1 MGIPETMHQAMQAFP
16 PTQEHKE
23 AALQAALVAA
33 QQFLA
38 TEEHNTSE
46 AVRELTQQQLP
57 EVAAEVWHQ
66 YCTLATSTLVPKE
79 LVAQLPPLYAQ
90 EQEPDPMV
98 YVKFFH
104 PNSYWTWYVL
114 EFDGL
119 NTFFGWVY
127 GDFPELGYFTLTEL
141 AEVQDPLG
149 IGIERDEHFTPM
161 RLSEVKKLHPDR
173 PAIQLTPPQPI
184 IVIFLDD
191 EEEEEPNGSN

>member
-16 PTQEHKE
+16 PTQDHKE

-38 TEEHNTSE
+38 TEEHNTSQ
-46 AVRELTQQQLP
+46 AVRDLAQQQLP

-90 EQEPDPMV
+90 EHEIDPMV

-114 EFDGL
+114 EWTG
-119 NTFFGWVY
+119 
-127 GDFPELGYFTLTEL
+127 
-141 AEVQDPLG
+141 
-149 IGIERDEHFTPM
+149 
-161 RLSEVKKLHPDR
+161 
-173 PAIQLTPPQPI
+173 
-184 IVIFLDD
+184 
-191 EEEEEPNGSN
+191 

>member
-33 QQFLA
+33 QEFLA
-38 TEEHNTSE
+38 TEEHNTSQ
-46 AVRELTQQQLP
+46 AVREHTQQQLP

-90 EQEPDPMV
+90 EHEPDPLV
-98 YVKFFH
+98 KCKFFH
-104 PNSYWTWYVL
+104 PNSHWTWYVL

-127 GDFPELGYFTLTEL
+127 GDFPELGYFTLSEL
-141 AEVQDPLG
+141 QEFKDPLG
-149 IGIERDEHFTPM
+149 IGIEWDEHFTPM
-161 RLSEVKKLHPDR
+161 KLSEGKKLHHDT
-173 PAIQLTPPQPI
+173 PAIQLTPAQPI
-184 IVIFLDD
+184 IVIFLAG
-191 EEEEEPNGSN
+191 EEEQADNV

>member
-1 MGIPETMHQAMQAFP
+1 MGIPEVMHQAMQAFP

-23 AALQAALVAA
+23 AALLAALAAA

-38 TEEHNTSE
+38 AQQQTVSE
-46 AVRELTQQQLP
+46 AVTQLTYQQLP
-57 EVAAEVWHQ
+57 EVAEEVWHQ
-66 YCTLATSTLVPKE
+66 YCTLSTSKLLSKE

-90 EQEPDPMV
+90 EHEPDPMV

-104 PNSYWTWYVL
+104 PNSHWTWYAY

-141 AEVQDPLG
+141 AEAKDPLG
-149 IGIERDEHFTPM
+149 IGVERDEHFTPM
-161 RLSEVKKLHPDR
+161 RLSEVKQLHPET
-173 PAIQLTPPQPI
+173 PAMLLNPPQPI
-184 IVIFLDD
+184 IIFFVED
-191 EEEEEPNGSN
+191 EEGDGQKQ